1 MYFLRLVGKKRT
13 QRVYGPDLMRAMT
26 ALSARRGYR
35 QFYYGGDVG
44 LAEKLKETLVR
55 TAPGLQVVGTFSPP
69 FRALTPEEDR
79 AIVDMIN
86 AARPDIV
93 WVGLSTP
100 KQERWMAAHREQI
113 EAPVMVGVGA
123 AFDFLAGTKRQ
134 APLWMQRHGL
144 EWLFRLCSEPKRLW
158 RRYAYIVP
166 GFSCL
171 AAGELLQHAMRSR
184 KSTGAMPSRE
194 AGKSKVGMRKI
205 RVKDRSLVL
214 GVDRNPLPHPKPHVV
229 QEPASRSATAW
240 AAISRII
247 FGTHVLALADQAV
260 VSGTSLL
267 STVLVGRFTQ
277 PSQLGIYAIGL
288 SVLGFVLAVQDALI
302 LMPYT
307 IQRHRPSRSPAQ
319 HAGLA
324 LLHNAWLSVAA
335 IVVLAIAAGVMIG
348 FWAGKDLTWL
358 VCTLVL
364 TVPFALQREFNRTY
378 AFAHLNVAN
387 ALILDAGVAAVQLPL
402 LAWLGWTDRMSAVSA
417 CIALGSACALTSIV
431 WFYLAR
437 RNFSVPTGRVRQAT
451 AESWRLGKWLCA
463 GQMAVT
469 IQSYVSYWVL
479 PLLISLVET
488 GIFAAC
494 NSIASLANP
503 LLSAFRNTLTPRSV
517 LAFKEGGVERL
528 RRQATRDALL
538 LVGIMSLFWV
548 VILFSGDTLMSVVYH
563 DHGYDGRG
571 SVVTILALAV
581 LATAAGA
588 SASNAMASMERPRA
602 VVFATSAGA
611 VVTAAAVWA
620 FTVEWGLIG
629 AAYGIL
635 AGSVAGSVARWAA
648 FLTIAA
654 RPGPADHVRAPIVQ
668 VLQQLAEPNPA
679 VEWDIRQIGQGFQGR
694 IYGIR
699 THRDDA
705 VWQGYR
711 DLAVKLYP
719 DEPAAV
725 ETARRQFDAQVRLH
739 GSVDGRTVHDWTL
752 RAPLPLHVSEA
763 PPALVMTMAA
773 GTDLNKSLAAHS
785 DQPPEVLAAM
795 ARVLVTVL
803 QPHWAAG
810 SAHGDLCLQNILYDP
825 AHRILTLVDADRP
838 VCAGAVLNRSD
849 PAAYD
854 LGVLL
859 CDVATDIRTIDRRV
873 ALSKRTFAENALSAF
888 LTMMEA
894 PEREPELI
902 AEIRAFARAELNLLD
917 LRWSPRGL
925 FRLIQRSIAMPRID
939 RMLATA
945 QANVR
950 MRHRLSVV
958 GGRL

>member
-1 MYFLRLVGKKRT
+1 M
-13 QRVYGPDLMRAMT
+13 
-26 ALSARRGYR
+26 
-35 QFYYGGDVG
+35 
-44 LAEKLKETLVR
+44 
-55 TAPGLQVVGTFSPP
+55 
-69 FRALTPEEDR
+69 
-79 AIVDMIN
+79 
-86 AARPDIV
+86 
-93 WVGLSTP
+93 
-100 KQERWMAAHREQI
+100 
-113 EAPVMVGVGA
+113 
-123 AFDFLAGTKRQ
+123 
-134 APLWMQRHGL
+134 
-144 EWLFRLCSEPKRLW
+144 
-158 RRYAYIVP
+158 
-166 GFSCL
+166 
-171 AAGELLQHAMRSR
+171 
-184 KSTGAMPSRE
+184 
-194 AGKSKVGMRKI
+194 
-205 RVKDRSLVL
+205 
-214 GVDRNPLPHPKPHVV
+214 DRNALPHPERHVL

-240 AAISRII
+240 AAITRII
-247 FGTHVLALADQAV
+247 FGTHALALADQAV

-288 SVLGFVLAVQDALI
+288 SVLGFVLALQDALI

-307 IQRHRPSRSPAQ
+307 IQRHRSSRTPAQ
-319 HAGLA
+319 HVGLA
-324 LLHNAWLSVAA
+324 LLHNVWLSVIA
-335 IVVLAIAAGVMIG
+335 IVVLAIVAVAMIAL
-348 FWAGKDLTWL
+348 WATNDLTWL

-387 ALILDAGVAAVQLPL
+387 ALILDAGVAAVQLPV
-402 LAWLGWTDRMSAVSA
+402 LAWLGWTDRMSAVNASL
-417 CIALGSACALTSIV
+417 ALAGGCALTSLV
-431 WFYLAR
+431 WLYLAR
-437 RNFSVPTGRVRQAT
+437 RNFSIPTGRVRQAT

-463 GQMAVT
+463 GQITVT

-479 PLLISLVET
+479 PLLVSLAET
-488 GIFAAC
+488 GVFAAC
-494 NSIASLANP
+494 NSIASVANP

-528 RRQATRDALL
+528 RRQASRDALL
-538 LVGIMSLFWV
+538 LVGVMSLFWV
-548 VILFSGDTLMSVVYH
+548 VILFSGDFLMRLVYH

-571 SVVTILALAV
+571 DVVTILALAV

-602 VVFATSAGA
+602 VVVATSVGA
-611 VVTAAAVWA
+611 FVTATAVWA
-620 FTVEWGLIG
+620 FTAEWGLLG

-635 AGSVAGSVARWAA
+635 AGSVAGSVARWVA
-648 FLTIAA
+648 FLTVAA

-668 VLQQLAEPNPA
+668 VLQQLAQPNPA
-679 VEWDIRQIGQGFQGR
+679 VDWDIRQIGEGFQGR

-699 THRDDA
+699 TGGDDA

-803 QPHWAAG
+803 RPHWATG
-810 SAHGDLCLQNILYDP
+810 SSHGDLCLQNILYDP
-825 AHRILTLVDADRP
+825 ARRVLTLVDADKPACVGVVFNQRY
-838 VCAGAVLNRSD
+838 

-854 LGVLL
+854 LAGLL

-873 ALSKRTFAENALSAF
+873 ALSKRTFVESVLSAF

-894 PEREPELI
+894 PEQEPELI
-902 AEIRAFARAELNLLD
+902 AEIRAFARAELKLLD

-939 RMLATA
+939 RMLAAA
-945 QANVR
+945 QADVR
-950 MRHRLSVV
+950 MGHRLSVV
-958 GGRL
+958 GGGS

>member
-1 MYFLRLVGKKRT
+1 
-13 QRVYGPDLMRAMT
+13 
-26 ALSARRGYR
+26 
-35 QFYYGGDVG
+35 
-44 LAEKLKETLVR
+44 
-55 TAPGLQVVGTFSPP
+55 
-69 FRALTPEEDR
+69 
-79 AIVDMIN
+79 
-86 AARPDIV
+86 
-93 WVGLSTP
+93 
-100 KQERWMAAHREQI
+100 
-113 EAPVMVGVGA
+113 
-123 AFDFLAGTKRQ
+123 
-134 APLWMQRHGL
+134 MQ
-144 EWLFRLCSEPKRLW
+144 K
-158 RRYAYIVP
+158 I
-166 GFSCL
+166 
-171 AAGELLQHAMRSR
+171 
-184 KSTGAMPSRE
+184 
-194 AGKSKVGMRKI
+194 GM
-205 RVKDRSLVL
+205 KDRPLAL
-214 GVDRNPLPHPKPHVV
+214 GVDRNALPHPERHVL

-240 AAISRII
+240 AAIMSII
-247 FGTHVLALADQAV
+247 FGTHALALADQAV
-260 VSGTSLL
+260 VSGTSLM

-307 IQRHRPSRSPAQ
+307 IQRHRSSRTPAQ
-319 HAGLA
+319 HAGLS
-324 LLHNAWLSVAA
+324 LLHSVWLSAAA
-335 IVVLAIAAGVMIG
+335 IVVLAIVAVAMIALWAAN
-348 FWAGKDLTWL
+348 DLTWL

-387 ALILDAGVAAVQLPL
+387 ALILDAGVAAVQLPV
-402 LAWLGWTDRMSAVSA
+402 LAWLGWTDRMSAVNASL
-417 CIALGSACALTSIV
+417 ALAGGCALTSLV
-431 WFYLAR
+431 WLYLAR
-437 RNFSVPTGRVRQAT
+437 QNFSFPTGRVRQAT

-463 GQMAVT
+463 GQITVT

-479 PLLISLVET
+479 PLLVSLAET
-488 GIFAAC
+488 GVFAAC
-494 NSIASLANP
+494 NSIASVANP

-528 RRQATRDALL
+528 RRQASRDALL
-538 LVGIMSLFWV
+538 LVGVMSLFWV
-548 VILFSGDTLMSVVYH
+548 MILFSGDFLMRLIYH

-571 SVVTILALAV
+571 DVVTILALAV

-602 VVFATSAGA
+602 VVVATSVGA
-611 VVTAAAVWA
+611 FVTATAVWA
-620 FTVEWGLIG
+620 FTAEWGLLG

-635 AGSVAGSVARWAA
+635 AGSVAGSAARWVA
-648 FLTIAA
+648 FLTVAA
-654 RPGPADHVRAPIVQ
+654 LPGPADHVRAPIVQ
-668 VLQQLAEPNPA
+668 VLQQLAQPNPA
-679 VEWDIRQIGQGFQGR
+679 VDWDIRQIGEGFQGR

-699 THRDDA
+699 TGRDDA

-725 ETARRQFDAQVRLH
+725 ETAKRQFDAQMRLH

-752 RAPLPLHVSEA
+752 RAPLPLHVSET

-803 QPHWAAG
+803 RPHWATG
-810 SAHGDLCLQNILYDP
+810 SPHGDLCLQNILYDP
-825 AHRILTLVDADRP
+825 AQRILTLVDADKPACVGVVFNQRY
-838 VCAGAVLNRSD
+838 

-854 LGVLL
+854 LAGLL
-859 CDVATDIRTIDRRV
+859 CDVATDIRTVDRRV
-873 ALSKRTFAENALSAF
+873 ALSKRTFVESVLSAF

-894 PEREPELI
+894 PEQEPELI
-902 AEIRAFARAELNLLD
+902 AEIRAFARAELKLLD

-925 FRLIQRSIAMPRID
+925 FRLIQRSVAMPRID
-939 RMLATA
+939 RMLAAA

-958 GGRL
+958 GGGS

>member
-1 MYFLRLVGKKRT
+1 M
-13 QRVYGPDLMRAMT
+13 
-26 ALSARRGYR
+26 
-35 QFYYGGDVG
+35 
-44 LAEKLKETLVR
+44 
-55 TAPGLQVVGTFSPP
+55 
-69 FRALTPEEDR
+69 
-79 AIVDMIN
+79 
-86 AARPDIV
+86 
-93 WVGLSTP
+93 P
-100 KQERWMAAHREQI
+100 KI
-113 EAPVMVGVGA
+113 
-123 AFDFLAGTKRQ
+123 
-134 APLWMQRHGL
+134 
-144 EWLFRLCSEPKRLW
+144 
-158 RRYAYIVP
+158 
-166 GFSCL
+166 
-171 AAGELLQHAMRSR
+171 
-184 KSTGAMPSRE
+184 
-194 AGKSKVGMRKI
+194 GM
-205 RVKDRSLVL
+205 KDRSVAL
-214 GVDRNPLPHPKPHVV
+214 GVDRNALPHPDRHAVR
-229 QEPASRSATAW
+229 EPTSRSAAAW
-240 AAISRII
+240 AAIARII
-247 FGTHVLALADQAV
+247 FGTHVLALADQAI

-288 SVLGFVLAVQDALI
+288 SVLGFVLAVQDALV

-307 IQRHRPSRSPAQ
+307 IQRHRSSRTPAQ

-324 LLHNAWLSVAA
+324 LLHSTWLAVAA
-335 IVVLAIAAGVMIG
+335 IVVLAIVTIVMIVLWG
-348 FWAGKDLTWL
+348 GRDLTWL

-364 TVPFALQREFNRTY
+364 TVPFVLQREFNRTY

-387 ALILDAGVAAVQLPL
+387 AFILDAGVAAVQLPA
-402 LAWLGWTDRMSAVSA
+402 LAWLGWTGRMSAVSA
-417 CIALGSACALTSIV
+417 SVALGGACALTSLV
-431 WFYLAR
+431 WLYLAR
-437 RNFSVPTGRVRQAT
+437 RNFSVQTGQVRQAT
-451 AESWRLGKWLCA
+451 ADSWRLGKWLCA
-463 GQMAVT
+463 GQITVT
-469 IQSYVSYWVL
+469 IQSYVTYWVL

-488 GIFAAC
+488 GVFAAC

-528 RRQATRDALL
+528 RRQASRDALL
-538 LVGIMSLFWV
+538 LVGVMSLFWF
-548 VILFSGDTLMSVVYH
+548 VIFFGGDALMSAVYH

-571 SVVTILALAV
+571 DVVTILALAV

-602 VVFATSAGA
+602 VVMATSVGA
-611 VVTAAAVWA
+611 FVTAVAVWA
-620 FTVEWGLIG
+620 FTVEWGLLG

-635 AGSVAGSVARWAA
+635 AGSVAGSAARWIA

-654 RPGPADHVRAPIVQ
+654 RPGPEDHVRAPIVR
-668 VLQQLAEPNPA
+668 VLQQFAQPNPA
-679 VEWDIRQIGQGFQGR
+679 VELDIRQIGEGFQGR

-699 THRDDA
+699 AGRDDA
-705 VWQGYR
+705 VWKGYR

-719 DEPAAV
+719 DEPAAI
-725 ETARRQFDAQVRLH
+725 ETAKRQFDAQVRLH

-773 GTDLNKSLAAHS
+773 GTDLNKSLAADS

-803 QPHWAAG
+803 QPHWASG
-810 SAHGDLCLQNILYDP
+810 SPHGDLCLQNILYDP
-825 AHRILTLVDADRP
+825 THRILTLVDADKP
-838 VCAGAVLNRSD
+838 ACAGAVFNQSY

-854 LGVLL
+854 LAGLL

-873 ALSKRTFAENALSAF
+873 ALSKRTFVESALSAF

-894 PEREPELI
+894 PEQEPALI
-902 AEIRAFARAELNLLD
+902 AEIRAFARAELKLLD

-939 RMLATA
+939 RMLAAA

-950 MRHRLSVV
+950 TRHRLSVV
-958 GGRL
+958 GGGA